1 MEVEE
6 YILVVGLLLMV
17 LTLLLPG
24 QLVKG
29 TFCDGSYGKL
39 GIYSIS
45 VSNGYLRVSAGTGD
59 VLLAHRGTVLL
70 RKASI
75 KYSYSKATSCYT
87 LAVRQKRKISF
98 YGFVLGAVLAGGAVF
113 YMLFLKY
120 R

>member
-1 MEVEE
+1 MDAEE
-6 YILVVGLLLMV
+6 YVLVTGLLLMV
-17 LTLLLPG
+17 LAFLLPG

-39 GIYSIS
+39 GVYTVS
-45 VSNGYLRVSAGTGD
+45 VSNGYLKVSAGTGD
-59 VLLAHRGTVLL
+59 VLLVHGDKVLL
-70 RKASI
+70 RRADI
-75 KYSYSKATSCYT
+75 KYRYSSETGCYT
-87 LAVRQKRKISF
+87 LAVRQKREISL